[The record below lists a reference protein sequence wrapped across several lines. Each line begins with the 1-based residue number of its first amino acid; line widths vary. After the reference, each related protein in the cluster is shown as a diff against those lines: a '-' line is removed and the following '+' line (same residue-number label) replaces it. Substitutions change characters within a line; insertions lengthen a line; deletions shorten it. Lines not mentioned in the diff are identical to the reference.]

1 MIGATN
7 CDSNVFEGPDKFNVY
22 RPDIDIK
29 KAFSG
34 TARHLAFESSIYNCA
49 GAAFCKIRN

>member
-7 CDSNVFEGPDKFNVY
+7 CDSNVFERPDKFNVY

-34 TARHLAFESSIYNCA
+34 TARHLAFGLSIYNCV
-49 GAAFCKIRN
+49 GAKICKIRN

>member
-7 CDSNVFEGPDKFNVY
+7 CDSNVFERFDKFTVY

-34 TARHLAFESSIYNCA
+34 
-49 GAAFCKIRN
+49 

>member
-7 CDSNVFEGPDKFNVY
+7 CDSNVFERPDKFNVY

-29 KAFSG
+29 
-34 TARHLAFESSIYNCA
+34 RHLVVLQDILLLNQVYIIVQEQHLQN
-49 GAAFCKIRN
+49 